1 MILAAAASLLLVTQ
15 QASDAVIAEY
25 PDEPETWTLEYPSLI
40 GAFVDDYYSCL
51 KSGNYIVGDGRGF
64 ADQYRANIGRCVKQA
79 DKLEQ
84 DANQRLAER
93 GSTDEA
99 SPEQVSEI
107 FETVRRIHL
116 ARGNDLDRLI
126 TIGLS
131 NSRQYREEQ
140 ETTVDAVCV
149 ARVTE
154 LRDRREAY
162 AATEGPKLEHIH
174 DKDEYSDEDRL
185 ALMNYSTE
193 LLRLTRMMQFEM
205 RRCPGSEIAD
215 NAAQDQVPSS

>member
-1 MILAAAASLLLVTQ
+1 MILATAASLLLVGA
-15 QASDAVIAEY
+15 QAGEAVTAEY
-25 PDEPETWTLEYPSLI
+25 ADDTETWALEYPSLI

-51 KSGNYIVGDGRGF
+51 KSGNYIVGDGSGF
-64 ADQYRANIGRCVKQA
+64 ADQYRGDIQRCVKQA
-79 DKLEQ
+79 AKLEQ
-84 DANQRLAER
+84 GANDRLSER
-93 GSTDEA
+93 GRTDEA
-99 SPEQVSEI
+99 SPEQVAEI

-116 ARGNDLDRLI
+116 ARGADLDALI
-126 TIGLS
+126 AAGLS
-131 NSRQYREEQ
+131 NHRRYRAEQ
-140 ETTVDAVCV
+140 ETTVDAACV

-162 AATEGPKLEHIH
+162 VAAEGPKLEPIH

-185 ALMNYSTE
+185 ALLNYSTE

-215 NAAQDQVPSS
+215 NTAQDQVPNS

>member
-1 MILAAAASLLLVTQ
+1 MILATAASLLLVSS
-15 QASDAVIAEY
+15 QAGEAVTAEY
-25 PDEPETWTLEYPSLI
+25 PEDSETWALEYPSLI

-64 ADQYRANIGRCVKQA
+64 ADQYRGDIERCAKQA
-79 DKLEQ
+79 AKLEQ
-84 DANQRLAER
+84 GANDRLSER
-93 GSTDEA
+93 GRTDEA
-99 SPEQVSEI
+99 SPEQVAEI
-107 FETVRRIHL
+107 FETIRRIHV
-116 ARGNDLDRLI
+116 ARGTDLDALI
-126 TIGLS
+126 AAGLS
-131 NSRQYREEQ
+131 NHRRYRAEQ
-140 ETTVDAVCV
+140 ETTVDAACV

-154 LRDRREAY
+154 LRNQREDF

-215 NAAQDQVPSS
+215 NTAQDQVPNS

>member
-1 MILAAAASLLLVTQ
+1 MILATAASLLLVSS
-15 QASDAVIAEY
+15 QAGEAVTAEY
-25 PDEPETWTLEYPSLI
+25 PDDTETWALEYPSLI

-64 ADQYRANIGRCVKQA
+64 ADQYRGDIQRCAKQA
-79 DKLEQ
+79 VKLEQ
-84 DANQRLAER
+84 GANDRLSER
-93 GSTDEA
+93 GRTDEA
-99 SPEQVSEI
+99 SPEQVAEI
-107 FETVRRIHL
+107 FETVRRIHV
-116 ARGNDLDRLI
+116 ARGADLDALI
-126 TIGLS
+126 ASGLS
-131 NSRQYREEQ
+131 NHRRYRAEQ
-140 ETTVDAVCV
+140 ETTVDTACV

-154 LRDRREAY
+154 LRNQREDF

-174 DKDEYSDEDRL
+174 DRDEYSDEDRL

-215 NAAQDQVPSS
+215 NTAQDQVPNS